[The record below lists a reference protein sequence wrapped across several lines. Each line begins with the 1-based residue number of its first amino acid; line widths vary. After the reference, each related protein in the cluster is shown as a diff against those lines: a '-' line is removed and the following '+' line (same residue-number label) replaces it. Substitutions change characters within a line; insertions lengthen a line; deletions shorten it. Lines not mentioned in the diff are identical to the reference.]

1 MDKKTVQFM
10 DRCKPKCG
18 FSLSAVYS
26 HFVASQI
33 DSDVVNEIIRVNSTD
48 MPCTMIVNIR
58 SFVDFLFN
66 LKASIEKILGDGFI
80 VEVYNSL
87 DLWRNA
93 FKLCE
98 HRNLK
103 KLQRIDQSIAVTV
116 RYAGDFTCQDEH
128 YIIFMMVTCAKYLF
142 NGFVCGKKITR
153 G

>member
-80 VEVYNSL
+80 VGVYNSL
-87 DLWRNA
+87 DLWRNGLFTA
-93 FKLCE
+93 MPSNYVNTEILKNFKELI
-98 HRNLK
+98 NQ
-103 KLQRIDQSIAVTV
+103 LQLQ
-116 RYAGDFTCQDEH
+116 
-128 YIIFMMVTCAKYLF
+128 
-142 NGFVCGKKITR
+142 
-153 G
+153 

>member
-48 MPCTMIVNIR
+48 MPCTMLTIR
-58 SFVDFLFN
+58 SFVDFHFN

-87 DLWRNA
+87 DLWRNGLFTA
-93 FKLCE
+93 MPSNYVNTEILKNFKELI
-98 HRNLK
+98 NQ
-103 KLQRIDQSIAVTV
+103 LQLQ
-116 RYAGDFTCQDEH
+116 
-128 YIIFMMVTCAKYLF
+128 
-142 NGFVCGKKITR
+142 
-153 G
+153 